1 MGNLYYNELIQAE
14 EYEIKRK
21 FHKNR
26 GYFALKR
33 TIDIFGSLCGIALL
47 SPVFVATAIAVRLDS
62 KGPSIF
68 SQERVGQDGR
78 TFKMYKFRSMVVD
91 AESKLNNL
99 EDKNE
104 MDGPMFKMTF
114 DPRVTRLGRFIR
126 KTSIDELPQLFNVLA
141 GDMSLVGPRPNLPKE
156 VAKFDD
162 YQKQKLIAKPG
173 LTCYWQVMGR
183 SSVGFKEW
191 VEMDNKYLEDRCFFV
206 DIMLILKTVKVLFGD
221 KNAK

>member
-1 MGNLYYNELIQAE
+1 MGNLYYNELIQTE

-33 TIDIFGSLCGIALL
+33 TVDIFGSLFGISLL
-47 SPVFVATAIAVRLDS
+47 SPVLVATAIAVKLDS

-68 SQERVGQDGR
+68 AQERVGQGGK

-99 EDKNE
+99 KDKNE

-114 DPRVTRLGRFIR
+114 DPRVTRIGRLIR

-141 GDMSLVGPRPNLPKE
+141 GDMSLVGPRPNLPEE

-162 YQKQKLIAKPG
+162 YSRQKLIAKPG
-173 LTCYWQVMGR
+173 ITCYWQVMGR
-183 SSVGFKEW
+183 SNVGFKEW
-191 VEMDNKYLEDRCFFV
+191 MELDHKYIEDRSFWL
-206 DIMLILKTVKVLFGD
+206 DIKLILKTFKVLFGD